1 MNTTFIYV
9 LKCPLSGEVRYV
21 GKSNNPDERYKDH
34 LNRSRDG
41 GTYKRNW
48 INSLRKN
55 NLKPIFEIIKEVSV
69 GKWKIWEKYYI
80 KHYRDKG
87 CKLVNIMGGGD
98 GLTFGNQ
105 TSFKKGAVSWNKGS
119 RMKKRCAICDKKFEV
134 SPSGNK
140 KYKCCSMECSSI
152 YRSVHP
158 NKGCFKKGVVAY
170 KDRLVPVIQMD
181 KETGDVINIFK
192 SQMDACRATG
202 INQSHISGVIIGN
215 RKSAGGFIWER
226 GGDLK

>member
-1 MNTTFIYV
+1 LNTTFIYV

-105 TSFKKGAVSWNKGS
+105 TSFKKGHIPWIKG
-119 RMKKRCAICDKKFEV
+119 
-134 SPSGNK
+134 
-140 KYKCCSMECSSI
+140 
-152 YRSVHP
+152 H
-158 NKGCFKKGVVAY
+158 KGVVSNRKGCTLTLETRQKISNSL
-170 KDRLVPVIQMD
+170 KDRF
-181 KETGDVINIFK
+181 N
-192 SQMDACRATG
+192 
-202 INQSHISGVIIGN
+202 IGN
-215 RKSAGGFIWER
+215 SKPVLQLDKDTGKIINEFPSTAEAGRVTNIDKSRIVNTTNGYSKTAGGFKWKKKE
-226 GGDLK
+226 DL